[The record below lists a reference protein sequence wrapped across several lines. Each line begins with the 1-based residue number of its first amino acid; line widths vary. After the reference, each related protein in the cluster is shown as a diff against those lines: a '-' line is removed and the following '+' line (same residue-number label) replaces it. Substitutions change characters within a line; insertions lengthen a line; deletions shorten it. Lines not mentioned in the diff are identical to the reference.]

1 MNKIIWLEDT
11 TYLSLLIMIIFLS
24 CLLGFLIFNYISKFF
39 VKLIKTDYNGETLF
53 KLIVVDLDLTSF
65 KLKPTRRRVFSRL
78 VYPKKRDENNFI
90 HIYEKRMTRT
100 DIVNIMYIL
109 QYSVLVNHKI
119 NLQDNLRKR
128 LILFFSIGWFGFFFG
143 ILTICLIF
151 VYPITDESHVVL
163 SIILQYF
170 AYLVILLIIIGYIGW
185 TSVQE
190 QFRAEIIKLAS
201 LYFEQQT
208 LSKLNKLLLF
218 DSFCFSAK
226 MI

>member
-1 MNKIIWLEDT
+1 M
-11 TYLSLLIMIIFLS
+11 
-24 CLLGFLIFNYISKFF
+24 
-39 VKLIKTDYNGETLF
+39 KLIKTDYNGETLF